1 MKIAVTGKGGVG
13 KTTLAGTIA
22 RILAADGYKVLAV
35 DADPDA
41 NLASALGIA
50 PDVARGIVP
59 IADMK
64 ELIEERTGAKTGT
77 MGGFFKINPRVDD
90 IPDELSVPLDGI
102 RLMVMGTVK
111 EGAGGCVCPESVLLR
126 SLVRHLLLRRK
137 EAVILDMEAGIEH
150 LGRGTASAV
159 DAMIV
164 VVEPGARSV
173 RTADSHQEAGRRH
186 RHPAAVRGAEQG
198 ARERHGRGA
207 GHAGRLR
214 GHRVAALQRPGAA
227 RRPGRGAALRT
238 CARVRRGGARRGGQ
252 RSSSGSGSTV
262 TAAPARP
269 PAASGPG
276 VAADGLRD
284 RACSTKTS
292 ASRAT
297 SSTR

>member
-22 RILAADGYKVLAV
+22 RILAADGYTVLAV

-41 NLASALGIA
+41 NLASALGID

-90 IPDELSVPLDGI
+90 LPDELSVPLDGI

-111 EGAGGCVCPESVLLR
+111 EGAGGCICPESVVLR
-126 SLVRHLLLRRK
+126 SLMRHLLLRRK
-137 EAVILDMEAGIEH
+137 EAVIMDMEAGIEH

-173 RTADSHQEAGRRH
+173 RTADAIKKLAGDIGIPRLFVVLNKVPASDLDEVLGLLSEYEVIGSLPYSDQVRRADLDEAAPFERA
-186 RHPAAVRGAEQG
+186 PEYVAAVRGVVDTIL
-198 ARERHGRGA
+198 ARLEA
-207 GHAGRLR
+207 GED
-214 GHRVAALQRPGAA
+214 
-227 RRPGRGAALRT
+227 
-238 CARVRRGGARRGGQ
+238 
-252 RSSSGSGSTV
+252 
-262 TAAPARP
+262 
-269 PAASGPG
+269 
-276 VAADGLRD
+276 AADGD
-284 RACSTKTS
+284 PPVSDGSPGSGGSGAN
-292 ASRAT
+292 
-297 SSTR
+297 